1 MLRKKL
7 WMFNVAMCCR
17 IGFIQSKEKSPWEQ
31 ACPTFPGL
39 TFHLTM
45 NQVLRR
51 CPRKVLSPRATARIQ
66 APFSFSIL
74 KTSLEDQG
82 AVSVTTHFCWSCS
95 LFFFRG
101 GGNVYGI
108 FLFQFLL
115 NSTSLLQEVSRQ
127 AKEIKST
134 AQLPAVKKVPE
145 SLITRYVT
153 IPRIEDQAS
162 SIFTFP
168 R

>member
-1 MLRKKL
+1 M
-7 WMFNVAMCCR
+7 NVQCSYVLQNR
-17 IGFIQSKEKSPWEQ
+17 IYPEQ
-31 ACPTFPGL
+31 
-39 TFHLTM
+39 
-45 NQVLRR
+45 
-51 CPRKVLSPRATARIQ
+51 RKVTLRTSLPNIPGPDFPSHNEPSPEKVPTESSQ
-66 APFSFSIL
+66 SSGYSQDPGTFFFYSIL
-74 KTSLEDQG
+74 KISLEDQG
-82 AVSVTTHFCWSCS
+82 AVSVTTHFCWSRS

-115 NSTSLLQEVSRQ
+115 NFIPLLQEVSRQ

-134 AQLPAVKKVPE
+134 AQLPAVKKIPE

-162 SIFTFP
+162 GIFTFP